1 MYRLL
6 NRGCRD
12 SFRGYRGCREGVAAD
27 AATNIYGECAQAGK
41 LTFPHKNHT
50 TGPSAMGKQA
60 PLLRSEKLMPAPLH
74 PGGLRRNSSP
84 RQGRCRRRRQKGRT
98 ILRGKIETIRSLRYV
113 RSPPPHNTPR
123 EGTPFSLIFRKWF
136 QKAKLTMGYFFIS
149 FNVQTVYNRGGVYK
163 AKNIII
169 HYI

>member
-1 MYRLL
+1 MEISGVQAFESGMSGFISGLSGL
-6 NRGCRD
+6 
-12 SFRGYRGCREGVAAD
+12 REGIAAD
-27 AATNIYGECAQAGK
+27 AAIPFMGILPRRRDYHFLIKTIQPALRAE
-41 LTFPHKNHT
+41 
-50 TGPSAMGKQA
+50 GKQA
-60 PLLRSEKLMPAPLH
+60 PLLRSEKLMPAPLR

-136 QKAKLTMGYFFIS
+136 Q
-149 FNVQTVYNRGGVYK
+149 
-163 AKNIII
+163 
-169 HYI
+169 